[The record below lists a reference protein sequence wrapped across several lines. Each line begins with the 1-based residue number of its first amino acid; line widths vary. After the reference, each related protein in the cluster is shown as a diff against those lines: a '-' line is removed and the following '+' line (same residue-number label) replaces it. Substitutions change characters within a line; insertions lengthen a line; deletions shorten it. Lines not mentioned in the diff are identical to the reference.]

1 MEKLNLLKTVV
12 KCFTKQGTMPL
23 KNQQFY
29 VPGARRMFT
38 AAAVLMLV
46 AIMGHWFSGP
56 VVYAA
61 EGICGS
67 CSYRVSVIGDFEH
80 YKADESAPIEGDP
93 VEVSAF
99 YEEIY
104 GQEFSVSV
112 LNLPVDTYTIIIG
125 ETEMF
130 VQAPGERVFSVTCGD
145 VTLAEKYDIY
155 SVAGGRGKICY
166 ITGKV
171 EHTGDELRGPV
182 KVVFKAIKENAKFNT
197 FEIKNS
203 SGDSIVKFNASEI
216 APPFTGDATR
226 IPAISEPA
234 IWRDPSKSLEDRIKD
249 LIRRMSL
256 AEKVAQIQNDAPAIE
271 RLKLPAYNY
280 WNEAL
285 HGVANNG
292 VATVFPEPVGMAS
305 TWNPE
310 LIHQEGTVIGVEGR
324 AKYNDYANKNNGNSK
339 WWTGLTYWTPN
350 INIFRDPRWGRGQ
363 ETYGEDPF
371 LTGELAVEFIKGIQ
385 GDHPDYMLAMACT
398 KHYAVHSGLERERH
412 SFNVN
417 PSERD
422 FYETYIPQFERA
434 ITGGKV
440 AGVMTAY
447 NAVYGVPCSASKLL
461 LQDLLR
467 GKWEFEGY
475 VVSDCGG
482 IGDMSSR
489 RGHAYVS
496 TPEEAAALGVK
507 TGVNL
512 CCGSE
517 YNALVKAVQQG
528 LLGEKEIN
536 EALYYTLW
544 TRFRLGLFDPSEKVP
559 YNKYTIE
566 DNDTPEHSKVA
577 LEVARQSLVLLK
589 NDGILPIDRSKYK
602 RIAVIGPNSD
612 SKSML
617 EGNYHGSASKPISIL
632 DGIKKLAGDRVEIT
646 FAMGSPVTLE
656 RRTAA
661 WSAQDNTTNRPVEE
675 LKEEALKLAANAE
688 LIIYVGGITPA
699 QEGEGFDRSAIE
711 LPEPQTQLIQAL
723 HAVGK
728 PMVMVNCSGSCIA
741 LTWEDENLNA
751 ILQAWYPGQN
761 GGQAVAEVLFGELN
775 PSGHLPLTFYRA
787 TEDLPDVRDYSMEN
801 RTYKYFKGKPLYAFG
816 HGLSYTKFEY
826 TDGKL
831 DASGIPADGVAKLT
845 FTIANTGSLD
855 GDDVAQ
861 IYFRHVNSRVPQPKL
876 ALCGFARVN
885 VKHGQSKQVTIEV
898 PAERLRYWD
907 TEKKQYVVDPGDY
920 EFLVGAASDDIRLKL
935 PVKIK
940 SL

>member
-23 KNQQFY
+23 KNQRFD
-29 VPGARRMFT
+29 VPGAGRMFT
-38 AAAVLMLV
+38 AAAVWMLV

-61 EGICGS
+61 EGVCGS
-67 CSYRVSVIGDFEH
+67 CSYRVNVTGDFTH
-80 YKADESAPIEGDP
+80 YKADESTPIQGDP

-112 LNLPVDTYTIIIG
+112 LNLPPDTYTIIIG
-125 ETEMF
+125 AAEMF

-145 VTLAEKYDIY
+145 VTLAEDFDIY

-166 ITGKV
+166 ITGQVK
-171 EHTGDELRGPV
+171 HTGDELRGPV
-182 KVVFKAIKENAKFNT
+182 KVVFKAERENAKFNT

-203 SGDSIVKFNASEI
+203 SGESVVKFNASDI
-216 APPFTGDATR
+216 AAPFTGDAAR
-226 IPAISEPA
+226 IPNISEPE
-234 IWRDPSKSLEDRIKD
+234 IWRDPSKPLEDRIND

-256 AEKVAQIQNDAPAIE
+256 AEKVAQVQNDAPAIA

-310 LIHQEGTVIGVEGR
+310 IIHQEGTVIGVEGR

-447 NAVYGVPCSASKLL
+447 NSVYGVPCSASKLL
-461 LQDLLR
+461 LQDLVR

-482 IGDMSSR
+482 IGDMSNP

-496 TPEEAAALGVK
+496 TAEEAAALGVK

-517 YNALVKAVQQG
+517 YNALVRAVQQG

-544 TRFRLGLFDPSEKVP
+544 TRFRLGLFDPPEMVP
-559 YNKYTIE
+559 FNKYTIE

-589 NDGILPIDRSKYK
+589 NDGILPINCSKYK

-646 FAMGSPVTLE
+646 FAMGSPITLE

-661 WSAQDNTTNRPVEE
+661 WSGQDNTTNRPVAE
-675 LKEEALKLAANAE
+675 LKEEALKLAANAD
-688 LIIYVGGITPA
+688 LIIYVGGITAA

-711 LPEPQTQLIQAL
+711 LPEPQTQLIRAL
-723 HAVGK
+723 HETGK

-741 LTWEDENLNA
+741 LTWEDEHLNA

-761 GGQAVAEVLFGELN
+761 GGQAVAEALFGELN

-801 RTYKYFKGKPLYAFG
+801 RTYKFFKGKPLYAFG
-816 HGLSYTKFEY
+816 HGLSYTNFEY
-826 TDGKL
+826 KDGKL
-831 DASGIPADGVAKLT
+831 DASGIPADGAAKVS

-861 IYFRHVNSRVPQPKL
+861 IYFRHVNPDVPQPKL
-876 ALCGFARVN
+876 ALCGFDRVH
-885 VKHGQSKQVTIEV
+885 VKHGQSTQVTIEI

-907 TEKKQYVVDPGDY
+907 TEKKQYVVSPGDY
-920 EFLVGAASDDIRLKL
+920 ELLIGAASDDIRLKL
-935 PVKIK
+935 PMKITA
-940 SL
+940 L